1 MVIFEPILPAVL
13 FAIAW
18 IWWSVAAG
26 RKKQPMRMVE
36 RFLFLGGCFMV
47 FCFYF
52 IELPLNAV
60 GFWSIADDLL
70 PLNEA
75 IRIIPFERLIEICQS
90 GHADYY
96 FEPYWIFYG
105 GAALIGFAINLAM
118 KKPMSLKKNA
128 LVAFLIPFGGFAI
141 HAIIRLITGAMW
153 KCADVTDI
161 IVFMVC
167 YAVGYGVYLLGRLIL
182 GKRQT
187 EKEAKN

>member
-52 IELPLNAV
+52 IELPLDAV
-60 GFWSIADDLL
+60 GFWAIADDVL

-105 GAALIGFAINLAM
+105 GAALMGLTINLAV
-118 KKPMSLKKNA
+118 KKPMSLKKNV
-128 LVAFLIPFGGFAI
+128 LVAFLIPLACFAF
-141 HAIIRLITGAMW
+141 HAIIRLSTGAMW
-153 KCADVTDI
+153 KLADTTDI
-161 IVFMVC
+161 IWFMIF
-167 YAVGYGVYLLGRLIL
+167 YSIGYGIWRLVARWAK
-182 GKRQT
+182 KR
-187 EKEAKN
+187 KKLDK

>member
-60 GFWSIADDLL
+60 GFWAIADDST

-75 IRIIPFERLIEICQS
+75 IRIVPFQQLIAEIKHL
-90 GHADYY
+90 GYY
-96 FEPYWIFYG
+96 FEIYPMLFG
-105 GAALIGFAINLAM
+105 GAALMGLTINLAV
-118 KKPMSLKKNA
+118 KKPMSFKKNV
-128 LVAFLIPFGGFAI
+128 LVAFLIPLACFAF
-141 HAIIRLITGAMW
+141 HAIIRLSTGAMW
-153 KCADVTDI
+153 KRADTTDI
-161 IVFMVC
+161 IWFMIF
-167 YAVGYGVYLLGRLIL
+167 YSIGYGIWRLVARWAK
-182 GKRQT
+182 KR
-187 EKEAKN
+187 KKLDK